1 MWRLKIEIENNVS
14 GNTRNIVQAG
24 SDRAPRVLFA
34 GGGTGGHVY
43 PAIAI
48 ARSIK
53 SLVPAAV
60 VEFAGTTS
68 HIEWRV
74 VPEAGFK
81 IHPITVSP
89 LHRSL
94 TLRNLSFPIK
104 LLRGLL
110 QSRSLVRKFKPDLAV
125 GTGGYVSGPV
135 LWAASKAGVKTVV
148 QEQNAFA
155 GKTNK
160 MLATKA
166 AEIHIAFEEAAS
178 YFPGTTCKLSGN
190 PVRKELLDSSREA
203 GRSHFG
209 IDAEKKVVL
218 MFGGSLGSAAMNAVF
233 ADRYLELLADP
244 KIVLIWQ
251 TGGRYFDRYQ
261 DSLEKHPRLKLLKY
275 IERMDHAYAAADVV
289 VCRAGA
295 ISCSEIELTGSP
307 SILVP
312 SPNVAEDHQTYN
324 ARSLSGDG
332 AAVLLPEAKLSGEIV
347 HSITSLLDDDEG
359 RAEMKRKLLA
369 RARPDAA
376 DTIARSILALAGVS
390 PDTFRLLNEK
400 PAAARRSSKRSSS
413 NGPSREVSK

>member
-312 SPNVAEDHQTYN
+312 SPNVAEDHQTRN
-324 ARSLSGDG
+324 AESMVNKG
-332 AAVLLPEAKLSGEIV
+332 AAKLLPESRLRAGLYPLWLEMW
-347 HSITSLLDDDEG
+347 DDDDQL
-359 RAEMKRKLLA
+359 AELSTQAKKHA
-369 RARPDAA
+369 TPHAA
-376 DTIARSILALAGVS
+376 DNIAADVLDLVGKLV
-390 PDTFRLLNEK
+390 
-400 PAAARRSSKRSSS
+400 
-413 NGPSREVSK
+413 V